1 MSNTNNT
8 ETLLQHSLQKQKIH
22 VGKYVD
28 LEENYAIYGV
38 NGYYLEPF
46 LIKRIIIDETKIGMT
61 FVELKKFI
69 EECEITIS
77 ADEIIEC
84 MNKKREEKYSQL
96 ELENKTNSKISPVS
110 LLEDVN
116 VEEKAQDFVNELVA
130 YKYRFEPFT
139 LEYFKKYVSILKIK
153 CLNLLKLLEYL
164 DKRKSMEISKD
175 EWKVILDLDIHVN
188 EEGNVYWEDINRLS
202 EAMVYNILD
211 LYEKVKKGNDPS
223 TYLDFKISKEKLYR
237 DGVFESEIYPRKEI
251 QLKDTIMGSSKEFI
265 ALTEKQK
272 EKIRAEEL
280 ENFSSWLDK
289 CMIKDSNEVM
299 HKQTEEQ
306 GPILGKIRK

>member
-1 MSNTNNT
+1 MSVN
-8 ETLLQHSLQKQKIH
+8 

-28 LEENYAIYGV
+28 LEVSYALDGI

-46 LIKRIIIDETKIGMT
+46 LIKRIIIDETKIGMS

-77 ADEIIEC
+77 EDQIIEY

-96 ELENKTNSKISPVS
+96 ELQNKTNSKISPIS

-116 VEEKAQDFVNELVA
+116 VEEKAQDFLNELVA
-130 YKYRFEPFT
+130 YKYRFEPYT

-175 EWKVILDLDIHVN
+175 EWKVILGLDIHVN
-188 EEGNVYWEDINRLS
+188 EEGNVYCEDINRLS
-202 EAMVYNILD
+202 EAMVYNIMD
-211 LYEKVKKGNDPS
+211 LYEKIKKGNDPS

-251 QLKDTIMGSSKEFI
+251 QINDILVNCSKQFI

-272 EKIRAEEL
+272 NEIRQKDN
-280 ENFSSWLDK
+280 ENFVRVMDMLSGLDK
-289 CMIKDSNEVM
+289 
-299 HKQTEEQ
+299 TEQ
-306 GPILGKIRK
+306 GPILEKIRK